1 MSELWF
7 LSPSDFLG
15 RLPPADRRDLLGV
28 ADARLARNGDFVF
41 QAGSPGE
48 TVYIL
53 ERGRVKIFGMSSLGK
68 EVILWFCFPGEVF
81 GIAEMPR
88 GGPREVYAQAC
99 SDCRL
104 YAVPQ
109 RLFKDFLIDHP
120 STAML
125 VIELLSCRLRIL
137 GDMVKNLTADDVT
150 TRLAKLLIRLS
161 ARYGQRVTPA
171 HLRLSIKLTHQEL
184 ADMIGATRPT
194 VTGVLSELR
203 RSGVIDVEDHHLC
216 IHRPEMLERL
226 VADARA
232 LN

>member
-1 MSELWF
+1 MNQLWF
-7 LSPSDFLG
+7 LSSSDFLG
-15 RLPPADRRDLLGV
+15 RMPANDRRDLLEV
-28 ADARLARNGDFVF
+28 AEARLARNEEFVF

-53 ERGRVKIFGMSSLGK
+53 EEGRIKIFGLSSLGK

-88 GGPREVYAQAC
+88 GGPREVFAQAC

-104 YAVPQ
+104 YAIPQ
-109 RLFKDFLIDHP
+109 GLFKDFLVDHP

-125 VIELLSCRLRIL
+125 VIDLLSCRLRIL

-161 ARYGQRVTPA
+161 ARYGQRVTAA
-171 HLRLSIKLTHQEL
+171 HLRLSIRLTHQEL
-184 ADMIGATRPT
+184 ADMIGATRQT

-203 RSGVIDVEDHHLC
+203 RRGVIDVEDHYLC
-216 IHRPEMLERL
+216 IHRPELLESL
-226 VADARA
+226 VADVRA

>member
-1 MSELWF
+1 MSEPWF
-7 LSPSDFLG
+7 LSSSNFLG
-15 RLPPADRRDLLGV
+15 RMPVADRRELLKAAEV
-28 ADARLARNGDFVF
+28 RAVRNGEFVF
-41 QAGSPGE
+41 RAGSPGE

-53 ERGRVKIFGMSSLGK
+53 EQGRVKIFGLSSLGK

-88 GGPREVYAQAC
+88 GGLREVYAQAC

-104 YAVPQ
+104 YTIPQ
-109 RLFKDFLIDHP
+109 RLFKDFLVDHP

-125 VIELLSCRLRIL
+125 VIDLLCCRLRIL
-137 GDMVKNLTADDVT
+137 GDMLKNLTADDVT

-184 ADMIGATRPT
+184 ADMIGATRQT
-194 VTGVLSELR
+194 VTAVLSDLR
-203 RSGVIDVEDHHLC
+203 RRGVVDVENHHLC
-216 IHRPEMLERL
+216 IHRPEILERL
-226 VADARA
+226 VADAREM
-232 LN
+232 N

>member
-7 LSPSDFLG
+7 LSSSDFLG
-15 RLPPADRRDLLGV
+15 RMPADDRRDLM
-28 ADARLARNGDFVF
+28 AIAETRSARNEEFVF

-53 ERGRVKIFGMSSLGK
+53 ESGRIKIFGLSSLGK

-109 RLFKDFLIDHP
+109 RLFKDFLVDHP

-125 VIELLSCRLRIL
+125 VIDLLSCRLRVL
-137 GDMVKNLTADDVT
+137 GDMVKNLTADDVA

-184 ADMIGATRPT
+184 ADMIGATRQT
-194 VTGVLSELR
+194 VTGVLSELKR
-203 RSGVIDVEDHHLC
+203 RGVIDVEDHYLC

-226 VADARA
+226 VSDARA